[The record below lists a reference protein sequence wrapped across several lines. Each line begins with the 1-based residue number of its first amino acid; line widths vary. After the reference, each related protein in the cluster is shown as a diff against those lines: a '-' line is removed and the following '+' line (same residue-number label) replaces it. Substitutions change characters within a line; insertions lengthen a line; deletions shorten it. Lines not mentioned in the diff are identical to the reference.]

1 MKPLRF
7 VALFAVASTL
17 ATSALAQTPQP
28 VEHPFFKTVAGR
40 WIGEGSLMTRD
51 NGELKVRE
59 EWTAAAEGG
68 GGYRF
73 AGTRTMGD
81 ETHEFSWLFLLNP
94 TSGAYECEYQH
105 TGMEQAMRFE
115 VSITD
120 TGVELK
126 SPLGGPGS
134 ELRITNTL
142 EDGVLNGTVRHV
154 DAAGQEVTSGTVVH
168 RRAE

>member
-28 VEHPFFKTVAGR
+28 AEHPFFQTVTGR
-40 WIGEGSLMTRD
+40 WIGEGSLKTRD
-51 NGELKVRE
+51 NGDLKVHE
-59 EWTAAAEGG
+59 EWAAAAEEG

-73 AGTRTMGD
+73 AGTRTMGE
-81 ETHEFSWLFLLNP
+81 ETHEFSWVFLLNT
-94 TSGAYECEYQH
+94 TSGSYECEYEH
-105 TGMEQAMRFE
+105 TGMDQPMRFE
-115 VSITD
+115 VSITE
-120 TGVELK
+120 TRVELK

-142 EDGVLNGTVRHV
+142 ADGVLNGTVRHV

>member
-28 VEHPFFKTVAGR
+28 AEHPFFKTVAGR

-59 EWTAAAEGG
+59 EWAAAAEEG

-73 AGTRTMGD
+73 AGTRTMGE
-81 ETHEFSWLFLLNP
+81 ETHEFSWVFLLNT
-94 TSGAYECEYQH
+94 TSGSYECEYEH
-105 TGMEQAMRFE
+105 TGMDQPMRFE
-115 VSITD
+115 VSITE
-120 TGVELK
+120 TRVELK

-142 EDGVLNGTVRHV
+142 ADGVLNGTVRHV